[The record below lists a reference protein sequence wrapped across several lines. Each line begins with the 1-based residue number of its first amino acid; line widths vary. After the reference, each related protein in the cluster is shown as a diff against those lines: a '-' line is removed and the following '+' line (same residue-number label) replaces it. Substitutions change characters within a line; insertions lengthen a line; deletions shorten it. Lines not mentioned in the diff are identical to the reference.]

1 MACTRSAHSH
11 KKQRGALEQHFLS
24 VESRDHLTFLGRKK
38 INPSLVL
45 LQHYHSATTK
55 LKISLSRWTICFPP
69 ILFSSFCGQLNPQK
83 LWIFF
88 FFSSSATVHRSL
100 IALQTTA
107 FSGSTNCRTLAECE
121 NQSMSCGIT
130 TGKYSGSLS
139 WRIQANSYNTPDIL
153 EGDKTEALPLQT
165 HWQGSSLYL

>member
-1 MACTRSAHSH
+1 MTLQGRDDCLYSTQRPLHTNRRQQGMACTRSAHSH

-55 LKISLSRWTICFPP
+55 LKISLSRWTIRFPP

-88 FFSSSATVHRSL
+88 FFFFLSHCPQITDSFTNHCLFRKHK
-100 IALQTTA
+100 LQ
-107 FSGSTNCRTLAECE
+107 N
-121 NQSMSCGIT
+121 
-130 TGKYSGSLS
+130 TG
-139 WRIQANSYNTPDIL
+139 RV
-153 EGDKTEALPLQT
+153 
-165 HWQGSSLYL
+165 